1 MKNYHKI
8 IIVGYIDDLIRR
20 FNTFVRNDNRIE
32 IINTDFRE
40 SRFSRDGEEVLVI
53 FSREKERERGLY
65 NDN

>member
-20 FNTFVRNDNRIE
+20 FNTFVRVDSLETAKKCLLSSIE
-32 IINTDFRE
+32 R
-40 SRFSRDGEEVLVI
+40 
-53 FSREKERERGLY
+53 KRGLY